1 MMEKEVV
8 ITIKSSQQLGG
19 EEHDGAELITRG
31 TYRYK
36 NGAARLCYD
45 ESELT
50 GMNGTRTQFDVRD
63 GEVVLSRR
71 GAVDSRMVFQPG
83 QRSDFLYRTEHGML
97 TLGLDTLRID
107 CELGEHGGDMRI
119 DYDLDFERSLLS
131 RNQFI
136 INVKEKD
143 IKS

>member
-1 MMEKEVV
+1 MEKEVV
-8 ITIKSSQQLGG
+8 ITIKSCQQLGG
-19 EEHDGAELITRG
+19 EEHDGTELITRG

-36 NGAARLCYD
+36 GGTARLCYD

-50 GMNGTRTQFDVRD
+50 GMDGTHTQFDVKP

-83 QRSDFLYRTEHGML
+83 QRSDFFYRTEYGML
-97 TLGLDTLRID
+97 TLGLDTRRID
-107 CELGEHGGDMRI
+107 CSLDEHGGDMRI
-119 DYDLDFERSLLS
+119 DYDLDFEHSLMS

-143 IKS
+143 FKS

>member
-1 MMEKEVV
+1 MEKEVV
-8 ITIKSSQQLGG
+8 ITIKSCQQLGG
-19 EEHDGAELITRG
+19 EERDGAELITRG
-31 TYRYK
+31 TYRFK
-36 NGAARLCYD
+36 GGTARLCYD

-50 GMNGTRTQFDVRD
+50 GMDGTHTQFDVKP

-83 QRSDFLYRTEHGML
+83 QRSDFFYRTEYGML
-97 TLGLDTLRID
+97 TLGLDTRRID
-107 CELGEHGGDMRI
+107 CSLDEHGGDMRI
-119 DYDLDFERSLLS
+119 DYDLDFEHSLMS

-143 IKS
+143 LKS

>member
-1 MMEKEVV
+1 MEKEVV
-8 ITIKSSQQLGG
+8 ITIKSCQQLGG
-19 EEHDGAELITRG
+19 EERDGAELITRG
-31 TYRYK
+31 TYRFK
-36 NGAARLCYD
+36 GGTARLCYD

-50 GMNGTRTQFDVRD
+50 GMDGTHTQFDVKP

-83 QRSDFLYRTEHGML
+83 QRSDFFYRTEYGML
-97 TLGLDTLRID
+97 TLGLDTRRID
-107 CELGEHGGDMRI
+107 CSLDEHGGDMRI
-119 DYDLDFERSLLS
+119 DYDLDFEHSLMS

-143 IKS
+143 FKS

>member
-1 MMEKEVV
+1 MEKEVV
-8 ITIKSSQQLGG
+8 ITIKSSQQLGE
-19 EEHDGAELITRG
+19 EEHDGAELITYG

-36 NGAARLCYD
+36 SGAARLCYD

-50 GMNGTRTQFDVRD
+50 GMDGTRTVFDVKP

-71 GAVDSRMVFQPG
+71 GAVDSRMIFLPG
-83 QRSDFLYRTEHGML
+83 QRSDFLYRTEYGML
-97 TLGLDTLRID
+97 TLGLDTRRID
-107 CELGEHGGDMRI
+107 CALDEHGGDMRI
-119 DYDLDFERSLLS
+119 DYDLDFERSLVS

-143 IKS
+143 LKS

>member
-19 EEHDGAELITRG
+19 EERDGAELITRG

-50 GMNGTRTQFDVRD
+50 GMKGTRTQFDVRD

-83 QRSDFLYRTEHGML
+83 RRSDFLYRTAQGML
-97 TLGLDTLRID
+97 TLGLDTLRIE
-107 CELGEHGGDMRI
+107 CALGEHGGDMRI